1 MSSVNS
7 PFVAYS
13 RAQAPVIAAIN
24 GAFTGLV
31 SIRAFDA
38 QAAFIQQSEER
49 IDRYTRV
56 SMVFYHVNRW
66 IAVRIQVM
74 WSHRVQVC

>member
-1 MSSVNS
+1 MSNS
-7 PFVAYS
+7 FVANLS
-13 RAQAPVIAAIN
+13 SQAPVIAAIN
-24 GAFTGLV
+24 GAFAGLV

-38 QAAFIQQSEER
+38 QAAFIQQSEGK

-66 IAVRIQVM
+66 IAVRIQV
-74 WSHRVQVC
+74 R